1 MAHTR
6 SPAPIQTPP
15 GAPGRPAN
23 PTRYDESLRAR
34 CFPYRFR
41 KVGSP
46 YAYLDEIGIQAICEF
61 IVKGHLLID
70 VAEATDVPF
79 EVLRSWVLHNGYQD
93 AVDEA
98 TIHSAEGFLA
108 EGMRGLRHAATDFE
122 LRRAR
127 EIVRQ
132 AQFLAEKKDKAT
144 YGKKDDPN
152 AGKAVQYVFNIG
164 AAHIQASPTQDPDE
178 AYRLPQIK
186 PAQLPLP
193 LLQGEAPRVESTR
206 RRAVESG
213 SMELDPK
220 GEAPKQKTMPHML
233 AHLTA
238 FDPDNPPVSGRQPV
252 KPEHDPNLRLV
263 APRPAR
269 PTAENPDIG
278 PFFEEICVVL
288 NGGGRG

>member
-1 MAHTR
+1 MTATR
-6 SPAPIQTPP
+6 SPAQSQP
-15 GAPGRPAN
+15 ARPAN

-46 YAYLDEIGIQAICEF
+46 FAYLDEIGIQAICEF
-61 IVKGHLLID
+61 IVKGHMLID

-79 EVLRSWVLHNGYQD
+79 KVLQDWVQHNGYGEFIDQ
-93 AVDEA
+93 A
-98 TIHSAEGFLA
+98 TIDSAEGFLA

-152 AGKAVQYVFNIG
+152 AGKAIQYVFNIG
-164 AAHIQASPTQDPDE
+164 AATIQATPDP
-178 AYRLPQIK
+178 
-186 PAQLPLP
+186 
-193 LLQGEAPRVESTR
+193 EAPYRMPQGRPAKVLEGSTESLDLALPDTVE
-206 RRAVESG
+206 RAVVGG
-213 SMELDPK
+213 SSV
-220 GEAPKQKTMPHML
+220 GAGQKPMPHML

-238 FDPDNPPVSGRQPV
+238 FDPDKPPVSGRQPV

-263 APRPAR
+263 QDRPAR
-269 PTAENPDIG
+269 PTPENPDVG
-278 PFFEEICVVL
+278 PFFEEICAIMGI
-288 NGGGRG
+288 NDG